1 MSHKEALA
9 LADFLV
15 AQTKPKDTII
25 IPKHLRFDG
34 WLSTA
39 RQLRKSILSTF
50 YEMERTK
57 RSQHI
62 TSLTILKLR
71 ISNPIIRILPTLVSF
86 CSNATSIKMELEYP
100 TAETIQ
106 YELMHNRASFNN
118 NNNSDDDAGDIGD
131 DFDSSMVTEENA
143 NKYFRQLFHTLSHLP
158 NLEVLF
164 LRLIDFPLSVYKD
177 YITMC
182 YDLEATN
189 YKSFPS
195 LKSLTLPIDHNSI
208 QVELCSFITSDFYK
222 IRTRVTI

>member
-1 MSHKEALA
+1 
-9 LADFLV
+9 
-15 AQTKPKDTII
+15 
-25 IPKHLRFDG
+25 
-34 WLSTA
+34 
-39 RQLRKSILSTF
+39 
-50 YEMERTK
+50 MERTK
-57 RSQHI
+57 RVQHI

-71 ISNPIIRILPTLVSF
+71 ISNPIIRILSTLVSF
-86 CSNATSIKMELEYP
+86 CSHATSIKMELEYP

-118 NNNSDDDAGDIGD
+118 NDNNADDAGDTHD
-131 DFDSSMVTEENA
+131 DFDSLMVTEENA

-195 LKSLTLPIDHNSI
+195 LKSLTFPIDHNSI
-208 QVELCSFITSDFYK
+208 QVELCPFIHTHTRDHMNKGLLSSRILAAVQTLHARASFT
-222 IRTRVTI
+222 TIHVVIGWRYEPKRRCTAS